1 MPARA
6 SAPSTY
12 YDDLDEP
19 ERRTWLGVGSLE
31 VAVEQ
36 QRVRELHRRRNH
48 AEAYGLRGEVVTPD
62 RAGDLLPVLDKEAIL
77 AAYHVASDGLCKAG
91 MVCHVAARARRGA
104 GRALLRPD
112 ARDRRRQRGR
122 ARARGARPRPGRS
135 RPAPS
140 SSAAA
145 CGARSCRALVGRPIP
160 MQPMQHLFAWTN
172 PLPSLRGA
180 EDEATH
186 PILRHQDR
194 DLYYRQRGDV
204 YGIGSYDHDS
214 LPIDVPELERG
225 SLGHQVAQ
233 GAVHARS
240 TSRARCA
247 SSQALVPAVHEA
259 GIAES
264 FNGHFAFTI
273 DGNPLLGPSSFVDGL
288 WLAEALWVTHAAG
301 GARAVADV
309 LLGRDPGLELGR
321 GPSRPLP
328 AAPRG
333 AGLRAGAR
341 LPAVRRG
348 IRRPAPGAA
357 AAAPARPAHGALPP
371 ALRGARRA
379 ADGERRLGARA
390 VVRAATPGLPEPPH
404 RQTRDDWSSLFWS
417 EIVEREH
424 HATRTAAG
432 LFDLTPFTKV
442 EVEGPGAVDWLNR
455 VCASE
460 MDRPVGRVVY
470 TTVLDHR
477 GGVVCDLT
485 VTRLA
490 DDRFLVVTGGGSGPR
505 DVAWL
510 RGLLPEGGAV
520 SLRDVTSAWAVRRPL
535 GPARPRRAAAAR
547 RHRPR
552 RRRLPV
558 HGARG
563 ACTSST
569 CRRSRCAS
577 PTPASSAGSC
587 TCRRSTAAGRGTG
600 CCEAGARARRS
611 RPAAS
616 APSRALRIEKGY
628 RFAGVDMYREHTP
641 DEAGLGFTVHL
652 GKGPFVGREAVIA
665 AREAGPRRSAGAASC
680 STTPNAQPLGGEPVR
695 ENGVPVGRVTS
706 AAFGASVGESIAYA
720 WLPPRW
726 PSPGRAR
733 RCGCS
738 TASWAASWPA
748 SRAGTRAASA
758 CGPDAR
764 SASPCRRRRCSP

>member
-1 MPARA
+1 MIPKKADVVVIGAGIVGCTLAHRLA
-6 SAPSTY
+6 EGGVRDVVVLDQGPLENTGGSSFHAPGLVFQTSPTRLLCLLAQRSVAY

-48 AEAYGLRGEVVTPD
+48 AEAYGLRGEVVAPD
-62 RAGDLLPVLDKEAIL
+62 RAGDLLPVLDTGRR
-77 AAYHVASDGLCKAG
+77 SSPPTTWRTDGLCKAG
-91 MVCHVAARARRGA
+91 MVCHVARERAE
-104 GRALLRPD
+104 AL
-112 ARDRRRQRGR
+112 
-122 ARARGARPRPGRS
+122 GARFYGLTRVTGVDTAGGRV
-135 RPAPS
+135 RAVQT
-140 SSAAA
+140 AAGSIA
-145 CGARSCRALVGRPIP
+145 TSTVVVCGGLWGPELQALVGRPIP

-233 GAVHARS
+233 GPFTPEHFESALAS
-240 TSRARCA
+240 T
-247 SSQALVPAVHEA
+247 QALVPAVHEA

-301 GARAVADV
+301 GARAVADL
-309 LLGRDPGLELGR
+309 LLGRDPGLDL
-321 GPSRPLP
+321 
-328 AAPRG
+328 
-333 AGLRAGAR
+333 
-341 LPAVRRG
+341 
-348 IRRPAPGAA
+348 AA
-357 AAAPARPAHGALPP
+357 AHPDRFQPHHAAPAYVRA
-371 ALRGARRA
+371 RGAQQYAEVYDVLHPAQPLLHPRGLRTVPYHQRF
-379 ADGERRLGARA
+379 EELGAQLTESAGWERA
-390 VVRAATPGLPEPPH
+390 LWFASNAGLPEPPH

-442 EVEGPGAVDWLNR
+442 EVEGAGAVDWLNR

-470 TTVLDHR
+470 TTVLDPL

-490 DDRFLVVTGGGSGPR
+490 EDRFLVVTGGGSGPR

-520 SLRDVTSAWAVRRPL
+520 RAARRHQRLGGGRPV
-535 GPARPRRAAAAR
+535 GPARPRRAGAAR

-552 RRRLPV
+552 DGRLPL
-558 HGARG
+558 HGARAG
-563 ACTSST
+563 CSWST
-569 CRRSRCAS
+569 CRPSRCAS
-577 PTPASSAGSC
+577 PTPASSAGS
-587 TCRRSTAAGRGTG
+587 
-600 CCEAGARARRS
+600 
-611 RPAAS
+611 
-616 APSRALRIEKGY
+616 Y
-628 RFAGVDMYREHTP
+628 W
-641 DEAGLGFTVHL
+641 
-652 GKGPFVGREAVIA
+652 
-665 AREAGPRRSAGAASC
+665 
-680 STTPNAQPLGGEPVR
+680 
-695 ENGVPVGRVTS
+695 
-706 AAFGASVGESIAYA
+706 AF
-720 WLPPRW
+720 
-726 PSPGRAR
+726 
-733 RCGCS
+733 
-738 TASWAASWPA
+738 
-748 SRAGTRAASA
+748 
-758 CGPDAR
+758 
-764 SASPCRRRRCSP
+764 